1 MWHLCD
7 MPTSPRNVR
16 LSGYTGCERLTV
28 KAVLLSQLGHS
39 LAFGKRA
46 FQEPNLLE
54 NKGVP

>member
-1 MWHLCD
+1 VAPLRYAD
-7 MPTSPRNVR
+7 FSPECPLIGV
-16 LSGYTGCERLTV
+16 TGCERLTV
-28 KAVLLSQLGHS
+28 KAVLLTQLGHS